1 MRATSVT
8 EFPGRN
14 YILVHTGAFFFSSSI
29 SFVLLLSE
37 YFLLIVPCILCNLL
51 LSISIEFLI
60 PDTISFSFIGCTF
73 VSFNE
78 LYHVS
83 EFLCPLIYFV
93 LLSPCFLE
101 LNNHSYFKVLIF
113 PYLDYL
119 WVCLHWLL
127 SSSFLLTTW
136 FCLLACL
143 FIFDWMN
150 EIACE
155 RIREAFLRGFYFS
168 YFTFQL

>member
-1 MRATSVT
+1 M
-8 EFPGRN
+8 
-14 YILVHTGAFFFSSSI
+14 
-29 SFVLLLSE
+29 LLSE

-51 LSISIEFLI
+51 LSVSIEFLI
-60 PDTISFSFIGCTF
+60 PDTISFSFIGGTF

-83 EFLCPLIYFV
+83 EFLCLLIYFV
-93 LLSPCFLE
+93 LLSPYFLE
-101 LNNHSYFKVLIF
+101 LNNHGYFKVLMF
-113 PYLDYL
+113 PYLGYL
-119 WVCLHWLL
+119 WVCFHWLL

-155 RIREAFLRGFYFS
+155 RIRLSWEVFVSVILLFNCKIS
-168 YFTFQL
+168 VDLHCSLKVSLVSFTE